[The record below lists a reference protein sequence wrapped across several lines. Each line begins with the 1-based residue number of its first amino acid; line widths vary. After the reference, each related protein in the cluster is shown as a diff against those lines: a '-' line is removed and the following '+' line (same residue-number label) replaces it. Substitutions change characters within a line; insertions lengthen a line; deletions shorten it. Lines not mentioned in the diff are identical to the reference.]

1 MSDRAIEASGSDI
14 EDAIQKGL
22 KRLGLSRTD
31 VIIDVVDEGR
41 KGLLGLGSRE
51 AVVRLTP
58 LPQVGA
64 AAAEEV
70 EEETPRSWE
79 AEAAPAMPAEEEP
92 AAEPPAD
99 AVAEPAT
106 MPAERPEEEVEAPP
120 AEAAPA
126 LPEAEVAPEAAEET
140 IPADAAPALPEAEAV
155 VPEVQAAPEAAAET
169 TVEVE
174 AEEEAEADELDE
186 AEVDEEVVAVV
197 QEIVATL
204 MEQMSF
210 DEAEVSVSYT
220 EPDDKTGRVMTVV
233 EIEDGSELN
242 SLIGPHGETLNDL
255 QYLVRLMTG
264 HVVKRRANFLLDVN
278 GYRRKRKE
286 ALTKLAERMA
296 GKAVRRGEPVTLEA
310 MNAYDRR
317 LIHIALRDSDEV
329 YTNSVGE
336 GANRR
341 VRIYLQ
347 ED

>member
-14 EDAIQKGL
+14 EEAIQKGL

-64 AAAEEV
+64 TAAEEA
-70 EEETPRSWE
+70 EETRPSWE
-79 AEAAPAMPAEEEP
+79 AEAAVARPEAMPAEEEP
-92 AAEPPAD
+92 DTEP
-99 AVAEPAT
+99 VAEPAT
-106 MPAERPEEEVEAPP
+106 MPAEPPEEEVEAPL

-126 LPEAEVAPEAAEET
+126 LPEAEVATETEEAILAE
-140 IPADAAPALPEAEAV
+140 AAPALPEAEPA
-155 VPEVQAAPEAAAET
+155 VPETRAAAEA
-169 TVEVE
+169 VVE
-174 AEEEAEADELDE
+174 AEAGEEAGEED
-186 AEVDEEVVAVV
+186 VDEEVAEVV

-204 MEQMSF
+204 MEKMAF
-210 DEAEVSVSYT
+210 DDAEVSVSYT

-278 GYRRKRKE
+278 GYRRQRKE

-296 GKAVRRGEPVTLEA
+296 DKAVRRGEPVTLEA

>member
-1 MSDRAIEASGSDI
+1 MNDGAIEARGSDI
-14 EDAIQKGL
+14 EEAIQKGL

-41 KGLLGLGSRE
+41 KGLLGLGGRD

-58 LPQVGA
+58 LPQVLEEDEDEEEEA
-64 AAAEEV
+64 EWAPEAEAVVEAPAEEV
-70 EEETPRSWE
+70 AEAPAVEPVAEQAGEDVEEE
-79 AEAAPAMPAEEEP
+79 EEE
-92 AAEPPAD
+92 E
-99 AVAEPAT
+99 EPAT
-106 MPAERPEEEVEAPP
+106 MPL

-126 LPEAEVAPEAAEET
+126 LPEAEPVAPAE
-140 IPADAAPALPEAEAV
+140 PE
-155 VPEVQAAPEAAAET
+155 QAW
-169 TVEVE
+169 
-174 AEEEAEADELDE
+174 AEEEEDEEPEPDTDE
-186 AEVDEEVVAVV
+186 EEEEIDEEVVEVV

-204 MEQMSF
+204 MAKMSF
-210 DEAEVSVSYT
+210 SDVDVSVSYT

-233 EIEDGSELN
+233 EIADGSELN

-278 GYRRKRKE
+278 GYRRQRRE

-296 GKAVRRGEPVTLEA
+296 EKAVRRGEPVTLEA

-317 LIHIALRDSDEV
+317 LIHIALRDSEEV

-336 GANRR
+336 GSNRR

-347 ED
+347 EE